1 MKPVPFLYFILL
13 SIAYSSLVYA
23 APTLA
28 LDVDQVA
35 ACDPEPSCCC
45 QGSEIGRTGLSLGSG
60 TGIRKIT
67 PIRLGVQYT
76 WYENPSWPLWSYM
89 ELSFYHLKGKKG
101 VNPWSH
107 DHLQGLALTPVFRF
121 EPYGGC
127 FYLEAGVGIARLS
140 HNEISGRELGMHFE
154 FEDRIG
160 AGFRF
165 GSQKQFDVSYRFLHF
180 SNANIGKF
188 NHGLNL
194 HFLILG
200 YWFR

>member
-1 MKPVPFLYFILL
+1 MGYTSAVHAEAIPPFFRNAT
-13 SIAYSSLVYA
+13 SCR
-23 APTLA
+23 
-28 LDVDQVA
+28 VD
-35 ACDPEPSCCC
+35 
-45 QGSEIGRTGLSLGSG
+45 SEIGRMGLSFGSG
-60 TGIRKIT
+60 TGMRRIV
-67 PIRLGVQYT
+67 PLRLGLQYT
-76 WYENPSWPLWSYM
+76 WYENACWPLWSYM

-107 DHLQGLALTPVFRF
+107 DHLQALALAPVFRF
-121 EPYGGC
+121 EPNEGC
-127 FYLEAGVGIARLS
+127 FYLEAGVGVARLS
-140 HNEISGRELGMHFE
+140 HKEISGRELGMHFE

-165 GSQKQFDVSYRFLHF
+165 GHQKQFDVSYRFLHF

-194 HFLILG
+194 HFIILG